1 MASSLSKDWEQ
12 LYGHP
17 VYFAET
23 FIDPGRFRGTCYR
36 AANWALLG
44 RTTGRGKAS
53 NSYIP
58 NRSIKEILGLALTR
72 RFRELLSE
80 S

>member
-1 MASSLSKDWEQ
+1 VLM
-12 LYGHP
+12 
-17 VYFAET
+17 
-23 FIDPGRFRGTCYR
+23 
-36 AANWALLG
+36 G

-53 NSYIP
+53 NSYTP

-80 S
+80 